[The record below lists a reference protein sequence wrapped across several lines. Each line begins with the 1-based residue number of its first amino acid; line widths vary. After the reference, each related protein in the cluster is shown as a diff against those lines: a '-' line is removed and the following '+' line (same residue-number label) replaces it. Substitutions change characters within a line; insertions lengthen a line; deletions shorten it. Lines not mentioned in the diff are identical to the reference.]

1 MFHNS
6 FKMKMFLITLIP
18 ALALFY
24 LSVNYMYEKYQS
36 QKHNQQLMYFTYL
49 MQSSSQLVHNLQVER
64 GLSAGYI
71 SSAATQENKN
81 KLLAQEK
88 KTDLAYKNFL
98 KLLKTEKENMHTV
111 NELTFNHYKYL
122 LNGILSQLSAL
133 KTTREQVLKEQI
145 SFNEMLNF
153 YNSANAKLIHII
165 KIVTLLFKHPLMGP
179 LDIYNLELL
188 KEKAGQERAYMYH
201 LLLSKIKKEAQILN
215 VQTLISEQ
223 NALRDEFLHSTSE
236 KYRKLYYRFVTPDIT
251 HQINTLRR
259 KIFASNFD
267 KKYAQEW
274 FEKSTLRINTLEAF
288 ALYILKNYLHTIETL
303 YAEANRSFFI
313 SLLMWVLSFVAF
325 IFLSLIVNKLINRQ
339 TGLLKDLQIAS
350 YTFNSH
356 EAIIITDPYGIIV
369 KTNKAFSEI
378 TGYSPE
384 ESVGQS
390 TKILKSFRHDEA
402 FYAHMW
408 NTLSTQGHW
417 SGEIQNRR
425 KNGELF
431 FEKLSITAITDAQ
444 GNTTNYIAQFID
456 ITELKRA
463 KERAEYQSEH
473 DFLTDLPNRKALI
486 SKLKEEL
493 ARAKRHHYLDAFVFL
508 DLDGFK
514 AVNDNY
520 GHKVGDSLLLEV
532 AQRLRKS
539 IREEDFVA
547 RISGDEFAIIL
558 CNFSLDKE
566 RAKED
571 ITKIATKIVESL
583 NRPFMIDGVQVN
595 IGASL
600 GIRFFPEDA
609 SDTSSIIRDADSAMY
624 MAKENGK
631 NQFVFYCQ
639 TQ

>member
-36 QKHNQQLMYFTYL
+36 QKHNQQLMYFTSL
-49 MQSSSQLVHNLQVER
+49 MQSSSQLIHNLQVER

-71 SSAATQENKN
+71 SSAATQENKY

-98 KLLKTEKENMHTV
+98 KLLKIEKENMHTV

-145 SFNEMLNF
+145 SFNEMLDF

-215 VQTLISEQ
+215 VETLISEQ
-223 NALRDEFLHSTSE
+223 NALREEFLHSTSE
-236 KYRKLYYRFVTPDIT
+236 KYRKLYYTLVTPEIT
-251 HQINTLRR
+251 HTINTLRS
-259 KIFASNFD
+259 KIFTSNFD
-267 KKYAQEW
+267 QKYAQEW
-274 FEKSTLRINTLEAF
+274 FEQSTLRINSLEELS
-288 ALYILKNYLHTIETL
+288 LYILKNYLHTIETL
-303 YAEANRSFFI
+303 YMEANRSFFI

-339 TGLLKDLQIAS
+339 TELLQDLQIAS

-356 EAIIITDPYGIIV
+356 EAIIITDPNGIIV
-369 KTNKAFSEI
+369 RTNKAFSEI
-378 TGYSPE
+378 TGYSPQ
-384 ESVGQS
+384 ESIGKS

-408 NTLSTQGHW
+408 STLHTQGHW

-431 FEKLSITAITDAQ
+431 FEKLSITAIKDAQ
-444 GNTTNYIAQFID
+444 GNTTNYIAQFMD

-463 KERAEYQSEH
+463 KELAEYQSEH

-486 SKLKEEL
+486 NKLKEEL

-514 AVNDNY
+514 KVNDNY
-520 GHKVGDSLLLEV
+520 GHKVGDTLLLEV
-532 AQRLRKS
+532 AQRLKKS
-539 IREEDFVA
+539 VRVEDFVA

-571 ITKIATKIVESL
+571 IAKIAAKIVESL
-583 NRPFMIDGVQVN
+583 NKPFTIDGVHIN

-600 GIRFFPEDA
+600 GIRFFPEDV